1 MTNGN
6 SEILWHVYMVRCV
19 DGSLYTGIAKD
30 VDARVL
36 QHNAGQ
42 GAKYTRAKLPVV
54 LVYQE
59 TAEDHGA
66 ALRRE
71 AAIKRLRPEA
81 KRLLVTND
89 LKSK

>member
-6 SEILWHVYMVRCV
+6 SEALWHVYMVQCA

-30 VDARVL
+30 VNTRVS

-42 GAKYTRAKLPVV
+42 GAKYTRARRPVV

-59 TAEDHGA
+59 VAEDHGA
-66 ALRRE
+66 ALKRE
-71 AAIKRLRPEA
+71 VAIKRLRPEA
-81 KRLLVTND
+81 KRVLIAND